1 MDLGAGTHAQR
12 VFGEVVHVQV
22 HHNGF
27 VSGTAR
33 MGRTNIAF
41 DSYSFQQARD
51 GLHLGPFFLRKYDPA
66 AAAAAAAS
74 AAAGGQTLRKR
85 GMFSGGRARGTML
98 YGTVIQPT
106 AGKHRFLDAVVADE
120 LHFFWSTLQ
129 YGRDFVHANWKRYF
143 AGGTDKACGE
153 LFAAACLLVGD
164 AHTLAQASAR
174 ACARRSAGRSAEHMG
189 QHSDMPAVHLR
200 QDAVSFVLL
209 VSLLC
214 QSAEPFRLF
223 AQVARLY
230 ADPAVLQ
237 RLRFPSPCTQEV
249 ADAFVAADCTVDAS
263 AVPAGTVF
271 HDIEPGHVRQ
281 AALALARVGAG
292 SAGSAGMYARGRRR
306 NVVGGPRGR
315 DGFAGSGGR
324 EAGARGRADAT
335 ADVTWDSGTA
345 GFGARDGDDEKDFDD
360 VDSDGDGDGDGDE
373 AESMGSLSGEEDD
386 APVPAAAGRHLRPVL
401 F

>member
-22 HHNGF
+22 HQNGF

-51 GLHLGPFFLRKYDPA
+51 GLHLGPFFLRKYEPA
-66 AAAAAAAS
+66 AAV
-74 AAAGGQTLRKR
+74 AGGQTLRKR
-85 GMFSGGRARGTML
+85 GMFSGGRARGTMV

-129 YGRDFVHANWKRYF
+129 YGHDFVHANWKRYF

-164 AHTLAQASAR
+164 AHTLARASAR
-174 ACARRSAGRSAEHMG
+174 SPQHSARRSAEHMG
-189 QHSDMPAVHLR
+189 RHSDMPAVHLR

-249 ADAFVAADCTVDAS
+249 ADAFVAPDCTVDAS
-263 AVPAGTVF
+263 AVPPGTVF
-271 HDIEPGHVRQ
+271 HDLEPGHVRQ
-281 AALALARVGAG
+281 AALAIARMGTG
-292 SAGSAGMYARGRRR
+292 SAAAGDGRRAQGQRR
-306 NVVGGPRGR
+306 NVVGGPRGQDGAAGTSTAGVGCGGLEAGVR
-315 DGFAGSGGR
+315 DGAGP
-324 EAGARGRADAT
+324 ARST
-335 ADVTWDSGTA
+335 DVTWNSGTA
-345 GFGARDGDDEKDFDD
+345 RFRARDGDDEDCNDED
-360 VDSDGDGDGDGDE
+360 YDRDGDGDD
-373 AESMGSLSGEEDD
+373 AESMGSLSEEDD
-386 APVPAAAGRHLRPVL
+386 DAPEPAAAGRHLRPVL